1 MRLSKQERIAVL
13 VIAVI
18 IILGLGIF
26 LFIVPQFQNIGTDT
40 AALVNKQQELQT
52 ARDKAATK
60 ADLKEQVIEA
70 YKDGQDIA
78 DMFFEEMKPYEADN
92 EIRNFIQYCKDN
104 GVKVSVDSMTISSPV
119 VSELGVTFTDE
130 EQITYDLKTA
140 ARGESAD
147 QEASE
152 EEQRMNILRDALANT
167 QSVASIDVTFT
178 VSALDPD
185 TLISFA
191 DLVNDYKKADDGN
204 VRKAIRLSSGLA
216 VQYPDVETKYNKVI
230 DDMSLDLNYDALK
243 ELADKHDIK
252 IASKA
257 DLKKALGLDEGTTTA
272 AAEGDGENAAAANNN
287 KDDEITEFPE
297 EYIYSAEVTVTL
309 YSLERMQD
317 PTDKLIAQDQQ

>member
-40 AALVNKQQELQT
+40 ATLVNKQQELQT

-60 ADLKEQVIEA
+60 EDLKEQVIEA

-152 EEQRMNILRDALANT
+152 EEQRMNILREALANT
-167 QSVASIDVTFT
+167 QSVASIDVTLT

-216 VQYPDVETKYNKVI
+216 IQYPDVETKYNKVI
-230 DDMSLDLNYDALK
+230 NDMTLDLNYDALK

-252 IASKA
+252 IPSKA
-257 DLKKALGLDEGTTTA
+257 DLKKALGLDEGTTA
-272 AAEGDGENAAAANNN
+272 AAADGDGENAVAANNN

>member
-40 AALVNKQQELQT
+40 ATLVNKQQELQT

-60 ADLKEQVIEA
+60 EDLKEQVIEA

-152 EEQRMNILRDALANT
+152 EEQRMNILREALANT
-167 QSVASIDVTFT
+167 QSVASIDVTLT

-204 VRKAIRLSSGLA
+204 VRKAIRLSSGLTI
-216 VQYPDVETKYNKVI
+216 QYPDVETKYNKVI
-230 DDMSLDLNYDALK
+230 DDMTLDLNYDALK

-252 IASKA
+252 IPSKA
-257 DLKKALGLDEGTTTA
+257 DLKKTLGLDEGTTTA
-272 AAEGDGENAAAANNN
+272 AADGDGENAAANNN

>member
-40 AALVNKQQELQT
+40 ATLVNKQQELQT

-60 ADLKEQVIEA
+60 EDLKEQVIEA

-152 EEQRMNILRDALANT
+152 EEQRMNILREALANT
-167 QSVASIDVTFT
+167 QSVASIDVTLT

-204 VRKAIRLSSGLA
+204 VRKAIRLSSGLTI
-216 VQYPDVETKYNKVI
+216 QYPDVETKYNKVI

-252 IASKA
+252 IPSKA

-272 AAEGDGENAAAANNN
+272 AADGDGENAVAANNN
-287 KDDEITEFPE
+287 KDAEITEFPE

>member
-40 AALVNKQQELQT
+40 AALINKQQELQT

-60 ADLKEQVIEA
+60 EDLKEQVIEA

-152 EEQRMNILRDALANT
+152 EEQRMNILREALANT
-167 QSVASIDVTFT
+167 QSVASIDVTLT

-204 VRKAIRLSSGLA
+204 VRKAIRLSSGLTI
-216 VQYPDVETKYNKVI
+216 QYPDVETKYNKVI
-230 DDMSLDLNYDALK
+230 NDMTLDLNYDALK

-252 IASKA
+252 IPSKA

-272 AAEGDGENAAAANNN
+272 AADGDGENAGAANNN

>member
-40 AALVNKQQELQT
+40 ATLVNKQQELQT

-60 ADLKEQVIEA
+60 EDLKEQVIEA

-152 EEQRMNILRDALANT
+152 EEQRMNILREALANT

-204 VRKAIRLSSGLA
+204 VRKAIRLSSGLTI
-216 VQYPDVETKYNKVI
+216 QYPDVETKYNKVI

-272 AAEGDGENAAAANNN
+272 AADGDGENAAAANNN

>member
-40 AALVNKQQELQT
+40 ATLVNKQQELQT

-60 ADLKEQVIEA
+60 EDLKEQVIEA

-152 EEQRMNILRDALANT
+152 EEQRMNILREALANT
-167 QSVASIDVTFT
+167 QSVASIDVTLT

-204 VRKAIRLSSGLA
+204 VRKAIRLSSGLTI
-216 VQYPDVETKYNKVI
+216 QYPDVETKYNKVI
-230 DDMSLDLNYDALK
+230 DDMTLDLNYDALK

-252 IASKA
+252 IPSKA
-257 DLKKALGLDEGTTTA
+257 DLKKTLGLDEGTTA
-272 AAEGDGENAAAANNN
+272 AAADGDGENAAANNN